1 MDMMLK
7 LALVVLS
14 ASIFVFFSQE
24 FVRLL
29 TRLGAIP
36 GVKLLV
42 PLALASWLIEA
53 FESWGLWL
61 LLWCRA
67 FIDQVIH
74 TLTSLFPFK
83 MAAFTVGRILFL
95 FILACGPIWVAH
107 LRAQKKGIKQPQL
120 FSQRAGMV
128 LWVFGAILLSVAL

>member
-14 ASIFVFFSQE
+14 ASVFVFFSQE

-67 FIDQVIH
+67 LIDQVIYA
-74 TLTSLFPFK
+74 LISLLPFK
-83 MAAFTVGRILFL
+83 MAALSLGRILFL
-95 FILACGPIWVAH
+95 FLLAGAPLWIAH
-107 LRAQKKGIKQPQL
+107 FRAKKKGIKQPRF
-120 FSQRAGMV
+120 FSQRFAMV